1 MSGKHQRVI
10 LPRLLD
16 AVLRLLYLMSI
27 AVLDPAKSI
36 TAFVLDFTQAFWQIP
51 IAPEERKF
59 FCAMAK
65 LRGKRRYLAFL
76 RAAQGSKLAPLHWCR
91 LIALVCCLTQSL
103 IPPDAA
109 SLLCYVD
116 DPLAGI
122 VGSDDEINC
131 YVAMIILT
139 WEALGFRLAYA
150 KGQVG
155 HTVTW
160 IGGTIACE
168 ALGVRVRVKQ
178 AIIDEIKADL
188 AKYLAGNIISLKDL
202 HSTVGR
208 INYAAGLLVVLRP
221 FMEPLWAVLN
231 DHRTTNA
238 PTNCVWTSQLRP
250 TLLWFRAFF
259 ENEGAQLER
268 FFSLEAYS
276 RRGDVVQIG
285 TDASPYGMG
294 GWITVKGQSSV
305 ISVAPSRTTTSKRT
319 ASSAAPVTGSNFGS
333 AWRCWWPETY
343 GHRCGN
349 RSA

>member
-1 MSGKHQRVI
+1 
-10 LPRLLD
+10 
-16 AVLRLLYLMSI
+16 
-27 AVLDPAKSI
+27 
-36 TAFVLDFTQAFWQIP
+36 
-51 IAPEERKF
+51 
-59 FCAMAK
+59 
-65 LRGKRRYLAFL
+65 
-76 RAAQGSKLAPLHWCR
+76 
-91 LIALVCCLTQSL
+91 
-103 IPPDAA
+103 
-109 SLLCYVD
+109 
-116 DPLAGI
+116 
-122 VGSDDEINC
+122 
-131 YVAMIILT
+131 MIILT

-150 KGQVG
+150 KGQIG

-178 AIIDEIKADL
+178 TIIDEIKADL

-276 RRGDVVQIG
+276 RRGDVFQIG

-294 GWITVKGQSSV
+294 GWITVNGRVKRYFGCP
-305 ISVAPSRTTTSKRT
+305 ISDHDVK
-319 ASSAAPVTGSNFGS
+319 
-333 AWRCWWPETY
+333 TY
-343 GHRCGN
+343 GQQRGSCDGQQLWECLAVLVALDLWAPLWKQKHVTLQIKGDNVTALTLLLKFRPSTPEMAIIAKELALRLAVLSFPPDAIHVPGVSHIAADALSRVFAPGASNIVDESTHHSLAGAVKDEPPARSDDWYRALTLDAATAVAEEVCGAN
-349 RSA
+349 N